1 MKIEQKGLD
10 KIKKIY
16 NLFADNKSKY
26 IFKNRLMFNLF
37 DENEYIRNIIK
48 TNRVAADFLDKLL
61 NENDPV
67 AVWGVGIR
75 AHKFR
80 LFYPEVEVMCYIDS
94 NKHGETYN
102 GIEII
107 SFEEYL
113 NRGLNTKIVILPR
126 FSHKEI
132 EHEIKQAGIKEHN
145 ILNFAKIMDYLYEVQ
160 YFDLPQIKEVKYFI
174 DGGAYDGADTLKFAK
189 NFRGGYHRFGNQISV

>member
-67 AVWGVGIR
+67 VVWGVGIR

-126 FSHKEI
+126 FSYKEI

-189 NFRGGYHRFGNQISV
+189 NFRGGGITDLGTK